1 MLGTFRTLIKRVIMF
16 IPGFGTA
23 MYLLNWPFLTRKA
36 DKDLAYLAKLMAQY
50 KKDGLPLWLTCF
62 PEGTRYTEK
71 KHADSLA
78 FAKERGLV
86 QMQVRAWLRCYIPT
100 KTERETM
107 YGLCSCST
115 ILLRVRTGAACD
127 TAPQGGYTAVRP
139 LSL

>member
-1 MLGTFRTLIKRVIMF
+1 MLGTFRTLIKRIIMF

-78 FAKERGLV
+78 FAKERGLI
-86 QMQVRAWLRCYIPT
+86 QMQVRARGSAV
-100 KTERETM
+100 KFGRRQTER
-107 YGLCSCST
+107 LCSLPSYD
-115 ILLRVRTGAACD
+115 RTW
-127 TAPQGGYTAVRP
+127 V
-139 LSL
+139 

>member
-50 KKDGLPLWLTCF
+50 KKECLPLWLTCF

-71 KHADSLA
+71 KQSDSLA
-78 FAKERGLV
+78 FAKERGLI
-86 QMQVRAWLRCYIPT
+86 QMQVRAWLRYYIPT
-100 KTERETM
+100 KTERETL

-115 ILLRVRTGAACD
+115 ILLRVRTG
-127 TAPQGGYTAVRP
+127 GYTAVRP